1 MYFFIL
7 HICFYIY
14 NFFRT
19 ENLHF
24 ISVLLLLFRA
34 YILYLSFDFFLVFQ
48 IRLRDDDDEKIK
60 NIEELARK
68 ALSSSSGSSGSARKQ
83 IIINN
88 ERMPSQMDNK
98 KIARKAQVGRKSNSY
113 INPDD
118 EDDNDDF
125 SNLE

>member
-1 MYFFIL
+1 MCFFIL

-24 ISVLLLLFRA
+24 ISVLLLLFRT

>member
-19 ENLHF
+19 ENSHF
-24 ISVLLLLFRA
+24 IFVLLLLFRA
-34 YILYLSFDFFLVFQ
+34 YILYLSFDFFLVIQ